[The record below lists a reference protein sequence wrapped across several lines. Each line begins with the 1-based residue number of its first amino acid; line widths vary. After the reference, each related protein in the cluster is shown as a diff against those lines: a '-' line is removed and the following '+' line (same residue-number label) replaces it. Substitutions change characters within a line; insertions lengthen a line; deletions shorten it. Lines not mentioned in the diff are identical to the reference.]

1 MFFEKKVQFMSF
13 CQRTRSQSNS
23 DSFDG
28 KSFINFG
35 FCEISTN
42 YIACILKLVI
52 IFEVFAQKNES
63 WHSCCLS

>member
-35 FCEISTN
+35 FCEIPIN
-42 YIACILKLVI
+42 NIACILNLAI
-52 IFEVFAQKNES
+52 IF
-63 WHSCCLS
+63 

>member
-35 FCEISTN
+35 FCEIPIN
-42 YIACILKLVI
+42 NIACILNLAI
-52 IFEVFAQKNES
+52 VF
-63 WHSCCLS
+63 